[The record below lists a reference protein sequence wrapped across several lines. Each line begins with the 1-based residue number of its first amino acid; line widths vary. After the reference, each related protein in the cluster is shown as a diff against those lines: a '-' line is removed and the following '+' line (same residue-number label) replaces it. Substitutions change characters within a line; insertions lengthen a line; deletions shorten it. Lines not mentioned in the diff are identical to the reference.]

1 MQQFVNAIY
10 ENGVFKPMSHL
21 TIKNGQQ
28 VRLIV
33 DVPSPVDKREIIQR
47 MRELRDKMEPLD
59 GSIKDLVE
67 EGREH

>member
-10 ENGVFKPMSHL
+10 ENGVFRPMTHL

-33 DVPSPVDKREIIQR
+33 DVLSSIDKREIIQR
-47 MRELRDKMEPLD
+47 MRELRDKMKPLE